1 MKSNMYK
8 VCNNAEWL
16 RRGHH
21 TLFLDNNE
29 FNKVTSKLKKD
40 EYKVYYPYQDAEK
53 IMLYTGKV
61 PRIKLF
67 KINAVENLKHQDVM
81 GSLYALNVDPEHYG
95 DIVFYEG
102 SFYVFV
108 TQDMADFVRNNLTI
122 IGKTGVILEEV
133 PLTSLSNYQRTYEE
147 LEIIVSSFRIDSI
160 VSEITSSSRS
170 STIKKIQNGE
180 VIVNY
185 NVVNKGSILLRD
197 NDIFSIRK
205 HGKYK
210 FIGSNKKTKSNN
222 HVFKILKYV

>member
-1 MKSNMYK
+1 
-8 VCNNAEWL
+8 
-16 RRGHH
+16 
-21 TLFLDNNE
+21 
-29 FNKVTSKLKKD
+29 
-40 EYKVYYPYQDAEK
+40 
-53 IMLYTGKV
+53 MLYTGKV
-61 PRIKLF
+61 PGIKLF

-122 IGKTGVILEEV
+122 IGKTRVILEEV

-222 HVFKILKYV
+222 HVVKILKYV

>member
-1 MKSNMYK
+1 M
-8 VCNNAEWL
+8 
-16 RRGHH
+16 
-21 TLFLDNNE
+21 FLDNNE

-108 TQDMADFVRNNLTI
+108 TQDMAGFVRNNLTI

-222 HVFKILKYV
+222 HVVKILKYV